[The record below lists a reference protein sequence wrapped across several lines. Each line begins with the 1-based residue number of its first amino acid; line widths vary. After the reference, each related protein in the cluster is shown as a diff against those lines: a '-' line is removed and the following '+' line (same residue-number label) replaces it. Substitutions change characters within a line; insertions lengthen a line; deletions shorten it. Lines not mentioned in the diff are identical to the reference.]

1 MTRFFLFDGVD
12 LLPEAWRPALAPGP
26 LRCFNPG
33 LLRDGD
39 GWLFAYRVVGPDQL
53 RRIGLCRLDARFGIV
68 PGSAIPLSDSISFP
82 PGCGLVPPATTWFAD
97 PRLYRL
103 EGRLFVYWNS
113 GWHEP
118 QNHQFLQELDGA
130 TLAPAGPPRELLL
143 AGERQPIEKNWTIFG
158 DGPLHAV
165 YSIAPH
171 RVLRLSLRGEGP
183 IVLSEAAAIEWDP
196 GDFPLRF
203 GALRG
208 GAVPQRDGDRY
219 VSFCHSVA
227 GPGHG
232 AYRYV
237 PSVYTFA
244 ASFPFAPTGAP
255 VCPVPL
261 ENPFG
266 SSTRNERLNPAVSEV
281 VYPCGA
287 AFDEGR
293 WVVSYGLNDESCAI
307 GVLFP
312 EDVDACV
319 REVRKE

>member
-1 MTRFFLFDGVD
+1 MTRLVLFDGVD

-33 LLRDGD
+33 LLRDGA
-39 GWLFAYRVVGPDQL
+39 GWLFACRVVGSDQL
-53 RRIGLCRLDARFGIV
+53 RRIGLCRLDPDFGVV
-68 PGSAIPLSDSISFP
+68 PGSAVPLSDSISFP
-82 PGCGLVPPATTWFAD
+82 AGCGLAPRATSWFAD

-118 QNHQFLQELDGA
+118 HNHQFLQELDGA
-130 TLAPAGPPRELLL
+130 TLAPVGAPRELLL
-143 AGERQPIEKNWTIFG
+143 AGARQPIEKNWTIFG
-158 DGPLHAV
+158 EGPFHAV
-165 YSIAPH
+165 YAIAPH
-171 RVLRLSLRGEGP
+171 RILGLTLDGEGP
-183 IVLSEAAAIEWDP
+183 IVLSEAATSEWDP
-196 GDFPLRF
+196 GDFPRQF

-208 GAVPQRDGDRY
+208 GAAPQRLEDRY
-219 VSFCHSVA
+219 FSFCHSVS

-232 AYRYV
+232 EYRYV

-244 ASFPFAPTGAP
+244 ASFPFAPAGAP
-255 VCPVPL
+255 VRPVPL

-266 SSTRNERLNPAVSEV
+266 TSTRNEKLNPAVSEV

-287 AFDEGR
+287 AYDEGS

-307 GVLFP
+307 AVLSRD
-312 EDVDACV
+312 EVEACV
-319 REVRKE
+319 G